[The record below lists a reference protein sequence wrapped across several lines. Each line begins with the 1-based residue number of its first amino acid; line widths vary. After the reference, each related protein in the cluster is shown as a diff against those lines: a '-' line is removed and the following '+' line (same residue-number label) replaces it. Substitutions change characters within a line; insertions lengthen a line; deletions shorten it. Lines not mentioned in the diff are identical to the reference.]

1 MVDNNYSLSDIAAV
15 TDGNRNNGMWGGD
28 WLGYILLFALLG
40 GGLGGFGGFGS
51 GGILPWLLFS
61 NGGFGGGCTAP
72 CATQADVRNAV
83 DQQTLISKLD
93 QQTYGLADT
102 FTALNN
108 NLNSNFRGID
118 NAVCTLGYQNQ
129 AGINAISAQ
138 LAECCC
144 DVKGA
149 IKDGTTQGVMNTNTL
164 SRQISDCCCDLEKMN
179 MQNRFD
185 AQAYNCN
192 TLQAIDKLGD
202 RIIDY
207 MSNEKVQA
215 LRDENQALRLSAS
228 QAAQNSFIA
237 ANQEAQTAEL
247 IRRLGLDRQTCPIP
261 AYVVPNP
268 NCCYGNPYGVGYN
281 NNGCGCGNNF

>member
-1 MVDNNYSLSDIAAV
+1 MTENYSLSDIAAV
-15 TDGNRNNGMWGGD
+15 TDGNRNNGGMFGNDWAWIVILLLFGWGGNR
-28 WLGYILLFALLG
+28 
-40 GGLGGFGGFGS
+40 GFGGFGGNAGYGS
-51 GGILPWLLFS
+51 
-61 NGGFGGGCTAP
+61 P
-72 CATQADVRNAV
+72 CATQADVRGAV

-118 NAVCTLGYQNQ
+118 NAICTLGYQAAQ
-129 AGINAISAQ
+129 HTSDLSAQ
-138 LAECCC
+138 LAQCCC

-149 IKDGTTQGVMNTNTL
+149 IKDGTTQGVLNTNTL
-164 SRQISDCCCDLEKMN
+164 SRQISDCCCDIEKMN

-207 MSNEKVQA
+207 MNTEKTQA
-215 LRDENQALRLSAS
+215 LRDENQALRLAAS
-228 QAAQNSFIA
+228 QAKQNQYLI
-237 ANQEAQTAEL
+237 NEL
-247 IRRLGLDRQTCPIP
+247 RPCPVP
-261 AYVVPNP
+261 AYITCNP
-268 NCCYGNPYGVGYN
+268 FAASYGFGYN
-281 NNGCGCGNNF
+281 GGCGCGNGQF